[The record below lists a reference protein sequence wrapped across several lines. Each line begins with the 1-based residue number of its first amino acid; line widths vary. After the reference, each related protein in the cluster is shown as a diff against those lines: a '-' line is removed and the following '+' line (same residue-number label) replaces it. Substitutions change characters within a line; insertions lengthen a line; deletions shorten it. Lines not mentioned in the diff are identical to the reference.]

1 MIWDYYLIFIENK
14 KQSIK
19 PNRQILPKVW
29 LLVPTPWFKN
39 HPHNDKPTISLSPE
53 PSPRCPIPSTGCT
66 QSHMQG
72 LLNTISQAPP
82 QIHSIRVTGV
92 GRLFSEFVPLGN
104 SQVTLRCSP
113 AGALCCRHS
122 TLLHYTTTVTGVRD
136 ESKWFPCSRAFNG
149 VTFKGNGM
157 KSKLLSRSSRPCVIH
172 PKLLSCPPFLLH
184 LLLCHSTFPQTH
196 HLLLPRLHTWLP
208 QCALSSPTLSLPV
221 TIFLILQGPACH
233 FPLWNLP
240 WSFQSKSASPSSERR
255 SKAFSSC
262 RNYSIRCTPC
272 WLILNCLQAGLPPNA
287 GCILLTFPTVDE
299 RHT

>member
-104 SQVTLRCSP
+104 AQVTLRCSP

-122 TLLHYTTTVTGVRD
+122 TLPHYTTTVTGVRD

-157 KSKLLSRSSRPCVIH
+157 KSKLLSRTLQALCNLSQTTFLSSLPPASLTLSQHLSPNTSPTSSTSPYLAAPMCPQLSHSFPTSHHLSHPSRPR
-172 PKLLSCPPFLLH
+172 LSFSFAKSSLIFPVKISLSFL
-184 LLLCHSTFPQTH
+184 
-196 HLLLPRLHTWLP
+196 WEK
-208 QCALSSPTLSLPV
+208 V
-221 TIFLILQGPACH
+221 
-233 FPLWNLP
+233 
-240 WSFQSKSASPSSERR
+240 KS
-255 SKAFSSC
+255 
-262 RNYSIRCTPC
+262 I
-272 WLILNCLQAGLPPNA
+272 
-287 GCILLTFPTVDE
+287 
-299 RHT
+299 